1 MDNQY
6 EADLITLIDDEGN
19 EHEFEIIDELEND
32 DGHYMAL
39 VPTQQEPEEISS
51 EAETYYI
58 FEVVEE
64 DGEEQLQEVEDDAL
78 LDQLAEI
85 FESRFND
92 AYYDEPEE
100 YLRFQPAWLADCAHI
115 TLHSNKRE
123 PCLRLGIADLPA
135 RLCPVAGGRE
145 REAGG
150 GAPTCFLVAGY

>member
-32 DGHYMAL
+32 DAHYMAL

-100 YLRFQPAWLADCAHI
+100 
-115 TLHSNKRE
+115 
-123 PCLRLGIADLPA
+123 
-135 RLCPVAGGRE
+135 
-145 REAGG
+145 
-150 GAPTCFLVAGY
+150 

>member
-64 DGEEQLQEVEDDAL
+64 DGEEQLQEVEDNAL

-100 YLRFQPAWLADCAHI
+100 
-115 TLHSNKRE
+115 
-123 PCLRLGIADLPA
+123 
-135 RLCPVAGGRE
+135 
-145 REAGG
+145 
-150 GAPTCFLVAGY
+150 

>member
-6 EADLITLIDDEGN
+6 EADLITLIDDEGK

-92 AYYDEPEE
+92 SYYDEPEE
-100 YLRFQPAWLADCAHI
+100 
-115 TLHSNKRE
+115 
-123 PCLRLGIADLPA
+123 
-135 RLCPVAGGRE
+135 
-145 REAGG
+145 
-150 GAPTCFLVAGY
+150 

>member
-19 EHEFEIIDELEND
+19 EHEFEIINELEND

-100 YLRFQPAWLADCAHI
+100 
-115 TLHSNKRE
+115 
-123 PCLRLGIADLPA
+123 
-135 RLCPVAGGRE
+135 
-145 REAGG
+145 
-150 GAPTCFLVAGY
+150 

>member
-58 FEVVEE
+58 FEVVEA

-100 YLRFQPAWLADCAHI
+100 
-115 TLHSNKRE
+115 
-123 PCLRLGIADLPA
+123 
-135 RLCPVAGGRE
+135 
-145 REAGG
+145 
-150 GAPTCFLVAGY
+150 

>member
-58 FEVVEE
+58 VEVVEE

-100 YLRFQPAWLADCAHI
+100 
-115 TLHSNKRE
+115 
-123 PCLRLGIADLPA
+123 
-135 RLCPVAGGRE
+135 
-145 REAGG
+145 
-150 GAPTCFLVAGY
+150 